1 MSLTQIKAPSISQE
15 REREL
20 VCFLKDNNLEIDN
33 LRLLN
38 LAFTHT
44 SYANECKG
52 ESDSYE
58 RLEFLGDSIL
68 DMITAEYL
76 FENYYAEYHEGDFTK
91 IKAVVVSEDSLSE
104 IARQKHF
111 EKYILIGKGEASQGG
126 ATKKAIQA
134 DVMEA
139 VIAAV
144 FLDKGLD
151 AAREYVLS
159 FIPFQIEK
167 VIRNRVSYKDYKTKL
182 QEYWQKKKG
191 KVPEYNTVGHSG
203 PDHEQVFYVTVSLG
217 GKVYGPASGKSKKH
231 AEQNVAKYAL
241 IHLGL
246 EPNNGSFEDR
256 D

>member
-1 MSLTQIKAPSISQE
+1 MYASLIKAPVLTE
-15 REREL
+15 DREREL
-20 VCFLKDNNLEIDN
+20 ISFLKENSLSFNDLK
-33 LRLLN
+33 LLN

-44 SYANECKG
+44 SYANECRG
-52 ESDSYE
+52 SSDSYE

-76 FENYYAEYHEGDFTK
+76 FENYYNEYHEGDFTK

-104 IARQKHF
+104 VARNRHF
-111 EKYILIGKGEASQGG
+111 EKYILIGKGEALQGG
-126 ATKKAIQA
+126 AMKKAIQA

-144 FLDKGLD
+144 YLDQGLEK
-151 AAREYVLS
+151 AREYVLS

-182 QEYWQKKKG
+182 QEYWQKKRG
-191 KVPEYNTVGHSG
+191 KVPEYTTIGHDG
-203 PDHEQVFYVTVSLG
+203 PDHEQVFHVTVTLG
-217 GKVYGPASGKSKKH
+217 GKVYGPADGKNKKH
-231 AEQNVAKYAL
+231 AEQNAAKLAL

-246 EPNNGSFEDR
+246 EPNDGKKNDR
-256 D
+256 E